1 MVLIFDINLL
11 YLITFLFNY
20 SCSILYSIKYL
31 KLIYFV
37 FLFPFNH
44 DISPS
49 KTSRSLK
56 LVDMDHT
63 RLTFVKTLKQ
73 NLHGFTLISS
83 QTIFD
88 LPKFEK

>member
-1 MVLIFDINLL
+1 MLLIFDINLL

-63 RLTFVKTLKQ
+63 RLTFVKTNVLGIFSNQ
-73 NLHGFTLISS
+73 ISN
-83 QTIFD
+83 IY
-88 LPKFEK
+88 L